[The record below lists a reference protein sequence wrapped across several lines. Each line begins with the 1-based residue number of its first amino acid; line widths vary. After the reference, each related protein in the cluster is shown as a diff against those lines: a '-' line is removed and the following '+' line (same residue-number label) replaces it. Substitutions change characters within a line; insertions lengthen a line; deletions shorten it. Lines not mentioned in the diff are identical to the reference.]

1 MSSNR
6 RNMILLFA
14 TLVIVMMGFGLVIPI
29 LPFYV
34 TEMGATG
41 RDLGLIMAVFALMQ
55 LIFAPLWGQLSDRI
69 GRKPVLIIGV
79 IGNAL
84 SMLLLGLSTEL
95 WMVFASRALA
105 GVLSSATLPT
115 AMAYIGDSTTYEDRS
130 AGMGV
135 IGAAMGLGM
144 VLGPGLGGWL
154 AARSLSLPFFVAA
167 ALSVLVALL
176 IVAVLPE
183 SLPPERRA
191 ARGGPMRA
199 LSLGQLKDALL
210 GPMGYLMFLAFLLS
224 FGLTNFEAVFGLYA
238 LQRYGYGTA
247 QVGTILTA
255 IGLTSVVVQG
265 GLTGPLTRRWGEVTV
280 ILGALLLSAV
290 GFVVMLLPETFVGV
304 LVATCVFMVGNAML
318 RPTVSSMISQRA
330 GQAQGAAMGLN
341 NSFMSLGRIAGPI
354 WAGLALDRNLALPY
368 LSGAVVMAAGFVST
382 WIWSRRQA
390 GAAQE
395 EVVVAG
401 GVPLSGGD

>member
-1 MSSNR
+1 MISNR
-6 RNMILLFA
+6 RNMSLLFA

-34 TEMGATG
+34 TEMGASG

-55 LIFAPLWGQLSDRI
+55 LIFAPIWGQLSDRI

-79 IGNAL
+79 MGNAL

-167 ALSVLVALL
+167 GLSVVVALL
-176 IVAVLPE
+176 IVVVLPE

-191 ARGGPMRA
+191 AREGPMRA
-199 LSLGQLKDALL
+199 LSPGQLRDALL

-265 GLTGPLTRRWGEVTV
+265 GLTGPLTRRWGEVRV
-280 ILGALLLSAV
+280 ILGALLLSAI

-304 LVATCVFMVGNAML
+304 LLATCVFMVGNAML

-330 GQAQGAAMGLN
+330 GEAQGAAMGLN

-368 LSGAVVMAAGFVST
+368 LSGAVVMASGFVST
-382 WIWSRRQA
+382 WIWSRRQT
-390 GAAQE
+390 GVPQE
-395 EVVVAG
+395 EVVAAG
-401 GVPLSGGD
+401 GVPLPGGD